1 MSDSRPT
8 MTTAD
13 TMDVMPPATP
23 AKEKRGGCSSPSNCC
38 AIRSETPEE
47 YRTRTKHQ
55 WKKHQNAEDNMM
67 RWMWPRTGK
76 QRRRQRKWMRA
87 YERTLYAI
95 PKPNIPEN
103 TY

>member
-1 MSDSRPT
+1 MTAPPT
-8 MTTAD
+8 TLEA
-13 TMDVMPPATP
+13 PEPLAGQSLG
-23 AKEKRGGCSSPSNCC
+23 AARCC

-47 YRTRTKHQ
+47 YRTRTQHQ

-67 RWMWPRTGK
+67 RWMWPRNGK
-76 QRRRQRKWMRA
+76 QRRRQRKWMRE
-87 YERTLYAI
+87 YERTLHAI